1 MKKFLQI
8 VCCMLLITP
17 PLVSCS
23 DDDPET
29 DPTKLDTPALVKNEV
44 GQTSFSVKW
53 SAVKHAEG
61 YVYTLDGGAEKST
74 TQTEIRFDQVTPDT
88 DYTVKVKAVSTDPLY
103 VDSDWATIVV
113 TTESDNRQLAAPDN
127 LVVANVTA
135 DSFDVSWGAVQN
147 AASYVYQID
156 DGEEKTVVNT
166 SVTVSD
172 LASDTEYTFRVKATG
187 DAGSDWADSQWTT
200 QSIRT
205 KVIVPAPFTLAVKD
219 VYSNKFTLTVTPTDP
234 EMPYFA
240 LWADDTEWA
249 NYLGADGLLDSDL
262 LQGKMQSDMSFLA
275 LLTGNTYP
283 EGILAK
289 MTDTGT
295 QDFPFTA
302 SVKPNTHYYAFVFG
316 WGLDGSF
323 LTDVVYTEL
332 TTPSPTDSDATVTI
346 SYGEITHNSMH
357 IICTPDANVP
367 IYSQWFGKSAIL
379 DNLFE
384 TKEELMQ
391 YILTEGYECE
401 GVDDEVWTG
410 LEPETEY
417 IMCIVGFDD
426 QGGWFYV
433 DSRNTTDALTKPN
446 SVGSPFLTES
456 PAASLDGQPAGNIMR
471 GNRFSPVHKQTPAA
485 ELPVGLRKMYR
496 SR

>member
-88 DYTVKVKAVSTDPLY
+88 DYTVKVKAVSTDRLY
-103 VDSDWATIVV
+103 TDSDWATIEV
-113 TTESDNRQLAAPDN
+113 TTESDNRQLAAPDK
-127 LVVANVTA
+127 LVFSNVTA
-135 DSFDVSWGAVQN
+135 ESFDVSWGAVQN
-147 AASYVYQID
+147 AASYVYQLD
-156 DGEEKTVVNT
+156 DGEEKTVVNP
-166 SVTVSD
+166 SVTVSG

-187 DAGSDWADSQWTT
+187 DAGSDWIDSQWTT

-205 KVIVPAPFTLAVKD
+205 KVIVPPPFTLAVKD

-240 LWADDTEWA
+240 LWADETEWA
-249 NYLGADGLLDSDL
+249 NYLGTDGLLDSDL

-323 LTDVVYTEL
+323 LTEVVYTEL

-346 SYGEITHNSMH
+346 TYGEITDNSMH

-367 IYSQWFGKSAIL
+367 IYNQWFGKSAIL

-391 YILTEGYECE
+391 YIITEGYECE
-401 GVDDEVWTG
+401 GVDDEVWTD

-433 DSRNTTDALTKPN
+433 DSRNTTAALTNPN
-446 SVGSPFLTES
+446 PVVSPFLTES
-456 PAASLDGQPAGNIMR
+456 PAASLDRQPAGKILR
-471 GNRFSPVHKQTPAA
+471 DNRFSAVRKHTPAA

-496 SR
+496 R